1 LLREDRTTVEE
12 PALVGVA
19 IAGEVFVVGRPGV
32 NPGELQVTVT
42 GAEPEY
48 EVRLLGELDMSTAAQ
63 LREELLRLASDGATM
78 VTVDLSELA
87 FVDSTGLS
95 VLITGLKRLR
105 QQGGDLVLRSPSP
118 GTRRVLEITGLT
130 EVFPIS

>member
-1 LLREDRTTVEE
+1 MST
-12 PALVGVA
+12 
-19 IAGEVFVVGRPGV
+19 AGAHEAASRPSI
-32 NPGELQVTVT
+32 NPGELSVTVS
-42 GAEPEY
+42 GGRPEY
-48 EVRLLGELDMSTAAQ
+48 ELRLLGELDMSTAPQ
-63 LREELLRLASDGATM
+63 LREELLRVISDGARM

-105 QQGGDLVLRSPSP
+105 QQGGEMALRSPTP

-130 EVFPIS
+130 EVFAVL

>member
-1 LLREDRTTVEE
+1 MSTSGAAEAADR
-12 PALVGVA
+12 PS
-19 IAGEVFVVGRPGV
+19 V
-32 NPGELQVTVT
+32 NPGELHVSVS

-48 EVRLLGELDMSTAAQ
+48 EVRLLGELDMSTAPQ
-63 LREELLRLASDGATM
+63 LRDELLRLVSGGATM

-105 QQGGDLVLRSPSP
+105 QQGGELALRSPTP

>member
-1 LLREDRTTVEE
+1 MRVS
-12 PALVGVA
+12 G
-19 IAGEVFVVGRPGV
+19 AGHAF
-32 NPGELQVTVT
+32 
-42 GAEPEY
+42 
-48 EVRLLGELDMSTAAQ
+48 EVRLLGELDMSTAPQ
-63 LREELLRLASDGATM
+63 LRDELVRLTSDGATQ

-105 QQGGDLVLRSPSP
+105 QQGGDMALRSPSP

-130 EVFPIS
+130 EVFSVS

>member
-1 LLREDRTTVEE
+1 MSTSGAPE
-12 PALVGVA
+12 AA
-19 IAGEVFVVGRPGV
+19 GRPAV
-32 NPGELQVTVT
+32 NPGELQVVVS

-48 EVRLLGELDMSTAAQ
+48 QMQLVGELDMSTAPQ
-63 LREELLRLASDGATM
+63 FREQLLRLVSDGATL

-105 QQGGDLVLRSPSP
+105 QQGGEMALRSPTP

-130 EVFPIS
+130 EVFSIS

>member
-1 LLREDRTTVEE
+1 MSTSGAAE
-12 PALVGVA
+12 AA
-19 IAGEVFVVGRPGV
+19 GRPAV
-32 NPGELQVTVT
+32 NPGELHVSVS

-48 EVRLLGELDMSTAAQ
+48 EVRLLGELDMSTAPQ
-63 LREELLRLASDGATM
+63 LRDELLRLVSGGATM
-78 VTVDLSELA
+78 ITVDLSELA

-105 QQGGDLVLRSPSP
+105 QQGGDMALRSPTA